1 MGQWE
6 GLRLML
12 ILGRG
17 CRRCGA
23 LVFGFQPVTIDG
35 SALGWSWEVTY
46 NAATKEEAEATMRKQ
61 GTTYW
66 WLPDCYSR
74 TATAVL
80 PTIHKEPRASEQV
93 FQLRHPAFISWND
106 VRNSG
111 GKALVFVDGT
121 PWMVW
126 LCGPWLTSWRR
137 DLSRS
142 SGRMETCSQDTFVP
156 LRRVLAMSRGPPLR
170 TSVGRTRAP
179 HSAVSVHFGL
189 WLRGLNSVAKA
200 VAVMGGGTEQAVAV
214 FSDCKDVL
222 KSVLNQCAAPYI
234 VVA

>member
-1 MGQWE
+1 MCIHSVFSSEQSAAMLAQGDCARALLKEPWLRPSLRKMGQWE

-46 NAATKEEAEATMRKQ
+46 NAATKEEAEATKRKQ

-142 SGRMETCSQDTFVP
+142 SGRMETCSQDTLCHFAVC
-156 LRRVLAMSRGPPLR
+156 LQCH
-170 TSVGRTRAP
+170 VGR
-179 HSAVSVHFGL
+179 HSALQWGVRVPHTRQSVFILGS
-189 WLRGLNSVAKA
+189 G
-200 VAVMGGGTEQAVAV
+200 
-214 FSDCKDVL
+214 
-222 KSVLNQCAAPYI
+222 
-234 VVA
+234 